1 MRFPFFCLIAR
12 ILGQERK
19 KTERRRRGGGGWKR
33 GRGEGKRKLR
43 SKHFCWA
50 THAGVNEANF
60 CIACTFTE
68 SEFG

>member
-1 MRFPFFCLIAR
+1 MFDGADIGTRA
-12 ILGQERK
+12 K
-19 KTERRRRGGGGWKR
+19 KNGAEEGGGGGGGR
-33 GRGEGKRKLR
+33 EGGERGERKLR

-60 CIACTFTE
+60 RIACAFTE

>member
-1 MRFPFFCLIAR
+1 MRFPFFCLMAR

-19 KTERRRRGGGGWKR
+19 KTERRRGGGGGGR
-33 GRGEGKRKLR
+33 EGGERGERKLR

-60 CIACTFTE
+60 RIACAFTE